1 MSEKIKIE
9 EQLIDEKI
17 NELLND
23 PLIKTEEDKKFIN
36 DVASSLRKGEMPI
49 DLISNKYNE
58 AISKLND
65 IKNNHPE
72 FESFTKHYQN
82 KINEVM
88 TQLTEQ
94 LKNQ

>member
-1 MSEKIKIE
+1 MSEKIKNE

-36 DVASSLRKGEMPI
+36 DVASSLKKGEMPI
-49 DLISNKYNE
+49 DLISSKYNE

-72 FESFTKHYQN
+72 FESFVKHYQN
-82 KINEVM
+82 KINETM
-88 TQLTEQ
+88 MQMTEQ
-94 LKNQ
+94 LKNK